1 MHMCTYVYV
10 CIYACMCMC
19 IFCMSVLFVC
29 VCVLYVYVRTCVCG
43 GACVCMDASMPDLT
57 HVCMHAYVHV
67 CVLHSTRYLPMFI
80 MYVNPIP
87 FHPVW
92 LSSAATKVHPSG
104 GGREWQHVP
113 LQQLRQETG
122 AHAAGSADG
131 DGSLRK
137 A

>member
-1 MHMCTYVYV
+1 M
-10 CIYACMCMC
+10 
-19 IFCMSVLFVC
+19 C
-29 VCVLYVYVRTCVCG
+29 VCACACG
-43 GACVCMDASMPDLT
+43 GAASMPDLT

-67 CVLHSTRYLPMFI
+67 CVFCTQLGTCVHSV